1 MTHNQRVVARR
12 PGLRRSGRV
21 DRKEE
26 GGDEEEEEGKE
37 EEGW

>member
-12 PGLRRSGRV
+12 AGLRRRGRV

-26 GGDEEEEEGKE
+26 EGGEEEEEE
-37 EEGW
+37 EW